1 MSIKGKAVQ
10 LSQAVEGFLSLGNK
24 NAAPTFYGLIADLEA
39 RAGRTDSALASI
51 ERALGVA
58 QQNGE
63 HWTDLALLRRK
74 GKILFQ
80 RDPHPGAAE
89 EAFRAAIGVANRQD
103 ARSLRLQAA
112 LALAK
117 LYKSNANAAEAQAVL
132 QPALEGFWP
141 TPDVPEIAEARALL
155 EGLAMTR

>member
-51 ERALGVA
+51 ERARGVA

-63 HWTDLALLRRK
+63 HWTDSVLLRRK
-74 GKILFQ
+74 GEIHAIPIPARPRKPSEPPSLS
-80 RDPHPGAAE
+80 RTDKT
-89 EAFRAAIGVANRQD
+89 RAASDCKPRL
-103 ARSLRLQAA
+103 RSPSSTSRMPTPP
-112 LALAK
+112 K
-117 LYKSNANAAEAQAVL
+117 LKLSCCRRSKAF
-132 QPALEGFWP
+132 GR